1 MTLRTPALLPRI
13 GRRGFL
19 LALAPLTRLLKAQQ
33 SNTQQSSAQQSPTFS
48 SDVNVVNVLATAR
61 DKKGQI
67 VTDLKQEDFHLDDDG
82 QPQTI
87 RYFARETDLPLTLG
101 LLVDTSMSQRRVLGQ
116 ERTASYRFLDQVMRP
131 DKDMAFVI
139 HFDREAELLQDLTSS
154 RKQLEDALAQLET
167 PQLNRRDSGGGSSG
181 GSGGSSGGGG
191 GYPGGGG
198 GGYPGG
204 GGGYPG
210 GGGGGYPR
218 GGRGGRQ
225 PGTVLYDSV
234 LLASDELMR
243 KQRGRKALVLLTDG
257 VDNGSKV
264 TLERSIEAAQRAD
277 TLVYSILFADEEG
290 SGYSPR
296 MGGMGRGGGMG
307 RRGGGYP
314 GGYDRPDGKK
324 ILERLAKETGGGFF
338 QVSKK
343 RPIDDIYKQIQ
354 EELRSQYNLGFTPQP
369 PSSAAYFHR
378 VALTTTRK
386 DVVLQAREGYY
397 PLQPQAK

>member
-1 MTLRTPALLPRI
+1 MRLPTPAPLPRI

-19 LALAPLTRLLKAQQ
+19 LALAPLTRLLRAQQ
-33 SNTQQSSAQQSPTFS
+33 SPPTFS
-48 SDVNVVNVLATAR
+48 SDVKVVNVLATAR

-67 VTDLKQEDFHLDDDG
+67 VTDLKQEEFHLADDG

-87 RYFARETDLPLTLG
+87 RYFAREIDLPLTLG

-116 ERTASYRFLDQVMRP
+116 ERTASYRFLDQVLREN
-131 DKDMAFVI
+131 KDLAFVI
-139 HFDREAELLQDLTSS
+139 HFDHEAELLQDLTSS
-154 RKQLEDALAQLET
+154 RKQLEDALAQLELPQQDQ
-167 PQLNRRDSGGGSSG
+167 PQLNRRGS
-181 GSGGSSGGGG
+181 GG
-191 GYPGGGG
+191 GYPGGG

-210 GGGGGYPR
+210 GGGGGGGYPGGG
-218 GGRGGRQ
+218 GGRGGRGSRG

-243 KQRGRKALVLLTDG
+243 KQHGRKALILLTDG

-264 TLERSIEAAQRAD
+264 TLDRGIEAAQRAD
-277 TLVYSILFADEEG
+277 TLVYSLLFADEEG
-290 SGYSPR
+290 SGFSQ
-296 MGGMGRGGGMG
+296 GLGGMG
-307 RRGGGYP
+307 RRGGMGRG

-324 ILERLAKETGGGFF
+324 VLERLARETGGGFF

-354 EELRSQYNLGFTPQP
+354 EELRSQYNLGYTPEP
-369 PSSAAYFHR
+369 ASANAYFHKI
-378 VALTTTRK
+378 ALTTTRK
-386 DVVLQAREGYY
+386 EVVLQAREGYY
-397 PLQPQAK
+397 PPQTHDK

>member
-1 MTLRTPALLPRI
+1 MRFPTPAPLPRI

-19 LALAPLTRLLKAQQ
+19 LALAPLTRLLRAQQ
-33 SNTQQSSAQQSPTFS
+33 SPPTFS
-48 SDVNVVNVLATAR
+48 SDVKVVNVLATAR

-67 VTDLKQEDFHLDDDG
+67 VTDLKQEEFHLADDG

-87 RYFARETDLPLTLG
+87 RYFAREIDLPLTLG

-116 ERTASYRFLDQVMRP
+116 ERTASYRFLDQVLREN
-131 DKDMAFVI
+131 KDLAFVI

-154 RKQLEDALAQLET
+154 RKQLEDALAQLELPQQDQ
-167 PQLNRRDSGGGSSG
+167 PQLNRRGSGGGN
-181 GSGGSSGGGG
+181 
-191 GYPGGGG
+191 PGGG

-210 GGGGGYPR
+210 GGGGGGGYPGGG
-218 GGRGGRQ
+218 GGRGGRGSRG

-243 KQRGRKALVLLTDG
+243 KQHGRKALILLTDG
-257 VDNGSKV
+257 EDNGSKV
-264 TLERSIEAAQRAD
+264 TLERGIEAAQRAD

-290 SGYSPR
+290 SGFSPGMGGMGR
-296 MGGMGRGGGMG
+296 RGGMGRGGG
-307 RRGGGYP
+307 RP
-314 GGYDRPDGKK
+314 GGYERPDGKK
-324 ILERLAKETGGGFF
+324 VLERLAKETGGGFF

-354 EELRSQYNLGFTPQP
+354 EELRSQYNLGYTPEP
-369 PSSAAYFHR
+369 ASANAYFHKI
-378 VALTTTRK
+378 ALTTTRK
-386 DVVLQAREGYY
+386 EVVLQAREGYY
-397 PLQPQAK
+397 PPQTHDK

>member
-1 MTLRTPALLPRI
+1 MNLRTPAPLPRI

-19 LALAPLTRLLKAQQ
+19 LALAPLTRLLRAQQ
-33 SNTQQSSAQQSPTFS
+33 SNAQQSSAQQSPTFS

-67 VTDLKQEDFHLDDDG
+67 VTDLKQEEFHLDDDG

-87 RYFARETDLPLTLG
+87 RYFAREVDLPLTLG

-116 ERTASYRFLDQVMRP
+116 ERTASYRFLDQVLREN
-131 DKDMAFVI
+131 KDLAFVI

-154 RKQLEDALAQLET
+154 RKQLEDALSQLELPQQDQ
-167 PQLNRRDSGGGSSG
+167 PQLNRRGSGGGN
-181 GSGGSSGGGG
+181 
-191 GYPGGGG
+191 PGGG

-210 GGGGGYPR
+210 GGGGR
-218 GGRGGRQ
+218 GGRGSRG

-243 KQRGRKALVLLTDG
+243 KQHGRKALILLTDG

-264 TLERSIEAAQRAD
+264 TLERGIEAAQRAD

-290 SGYSPR
+290 SGFSPGMGGMGR
-296 MGGMGRGGGMG
+296 HGGMGRGGG
-307 RRGGGYP
+307 RP
-314 GGYDRPDGKK
+314 GGYQQRPDGKK

-354 EELRSQYNLGFTPQP
+354 EELRSQYNLGYTPEP
-369 PSSAAYFHR
+369 ASSNAYFHKI
-378 VALTTTRK
+378 ALTTTRK
-386 DVVLQAREGYY
+386 EVVLQARDGYY
-397 PLQPQAK
+397 PPQTNAK

>member
-1 MTLRTPALLPRI
+1 VHLPNA
-13 GRRGFL
+13 FL
-19 LALAPLTRLLKAQQ
+19 LALAPLTRLLRAQQ
-33 SNTQQSSAQQSPTFS
+33 SPPTFS
-48 SDVNVVNVLATAR
+48 SDVKVVNVLATAR

-67 VTDLKQEDFHLDDDG
+67 VTDLKQEEFHLADDG

-87 RYFARETDLPLTLG
+87 RYFAREIDLPLTLG

-116 ERTASYRFLDQVMRP
+116 ERTASYRFLDQVLREN
-131 DKDMAFVI
+131 KDLAFVI
-139 HFDREAELLQDLTSS
+139 HFDHEAELLQDLTSS
-154 RKQLEDALAQLET
+154 RKQLEDALAQLELPQQDQ
-167 PQLNRRDSGGGSSG
+167 PQLNRRGSGGGN
-181 GSGGSSGGGG
+181 
-191 GYPGGGG
+191 PGGG

-210 GGGGGYPR
+210 GGGGGGGYPGGG
-218 GGRGGRQ
+218 GGRGGRGSRG

-243 KQRGRKALVLLTDG
+243 KQHGRKALILLTDG

-264 TLERSIEAAQRAD
+264 TLERGIEAAQRAD

-290 SGYSPR
+290 SGFSQ
-296 MGGMGRGGGMG
+296 GLGGMG
-307 RRGGGYP
+307 RRGGMGRG

-324 ILERLAKETGGGFF
+324 VLERLARETGGGFF

-354 EELRSQYNLGFTPQP
+354 EELRSQYNLGYTPEP
-369 PSSAAYFHR
+369 ASANAYFHKI
-378 VALTTTRK
+378 ALTTTRK
-386 DVVLQAREGYY
+386 EVVLQAREGYY
-397 PLQPQAK
+397 PPQTHDK

>member
-1 MTLRTPALLPRI
+1 M
-13 GRRGFL
+13 
-19 LALAPLTRLLKAQQ
+19 
-33 SNTQQSSAQQSPTFS
+33 
-48 SDVNVVNVLATAR
+48 VNVLATAR

-67 VTDLKQEDFHLDDDG
+67 VADLKQDEFHLEDDG
-82 QPQTI
+82 HPQTI
-87 RYFARETDLPLTLG
+87 RYFARETGLPLTLG

-116 ERTASYRFLDQVMRP
+116 ERTASYRFLDEVLRP

-154 RKQLEDALAQLET
+154 KKQLEDALAQLEMPQ
-167 PQLNRRDSGGGSSG
+167 PQLNRRGSG
-181 GSGGSSGGGG
+181 GGSSGGGG

-210 GGGGGYPR
+210 AAEAAAIPAEAVGDASR
-218 GGRGGRQ
+218 ALC
-225 PGTVLYDSV
+225 LYDSV

-243 KQRGRKALVLLTDG
+243 KQHGRKALILLTDG

-290 SGYSPR
+290 SGYPPR

-314 GGYDRPDGKK
+314 GGYERPDGKK
-324 ILERLAKETGGGFF
+324 ILERMAKETGGGFF

-354 EELRSQYNLGFTPQP
+354 EELRSQYNLGFTPEP
-369 PSSAAYFHR
+369 ASSNAYFHR
-378 VALTTTRK
+378 IALTTTRK

>member
-1 MTLRTPALLPRI
+1 MRLPTPASLPRI

-19 LALAPLTRLLKAQQ
+19 LALAPLTRLLRAQQ
-33 SNTQQSSAQQSPTFS
+33 SPPTFS
-48 SDVNVVNVLATAR
+48 SDVKVVNVLATAR

-67 VTDLKQEDFHLDDDG
+67 VTDLKQDEFHLADDG

-87 RYFARETDLPLTLG
+87 RYFAREIDLPLTLG

-116 ERTASYRFLDQVMRP
+116 ERTASYRFLDQVLREN
-131 DKDMAFVI
+131 KDLAFVI

-154 RKQLEDALAQLET
+154 RKQLEDALAQLELPQQDQ
-167 PQLNRRDSGGGSSG
+167 PQLNRR
-181 GSGGSSGGGG
+181 GSGGSN
-191 GYPGGGG
+191 PGGG

-210 GGGGGYPR
+210 GGGGGGGYPGGG
-218 GGRGGRQ
+218 GGRGGRGSRG

-243 KQRGRKALVLLTDG
+243 KQHGRKALILLTDG
-257 VDNGSKV
+257 EDNGSKV
-264 TLERSIEAAQRAD
+264 TLERGIEAAQRAD

-290 SGYSPR
+290 SGFSPGMGGMGR
-296 MGGMGRGGGMG
+296 RGGMGRGGG
-307 RRGGGYP
+307 RP

-324 ILERLAKETGGGFF
+324 ILERLARETGGGFF

-354 EELRSQYNLGFTPQP
+354 EELRSQYNLGYTPEP
-369 PSSAAYFHR
+369 ASANAYFHKI
-378 VALTTTRK
+378 ALTTTRK
-386 DVVLQAREGYY
+386 EVVLQAREGYY
-397 PLQPQAK
+397 PPQTHDK